1 MRRDRGHRV
10 VVIDVCKN
18 HQKIGVGGVGFVGF
32 VRALLGDW
40 E

>member
-18 HQKIGVGGVGFVGF
+18 HQKIGVGGVGFV
-32 VRALLGDW
+32 RALLGDW